1 MPEIPRPPADGD
13 DNDFKEWLR
22 SRQPDDSEP
31 ISPSVAFMAMMRQ
44 AAERS
49 QRSQRAQDLE
59 RALHPAST
67 DDLPPIEV
75 PYTPPATSAEMGSAA
90 PGDVPD
96 ARPRRR
102 QRRPAYDAQGDL
114 PTGGRAIA
122 ADDPALLP
130 LAVLAG
136 QDAPVDERETTDR
149 SAADAQQL
157 IDELEAAQAVETSA
171 PPVRQQ
177 AAAPATAAPRKRS
190 EGRRRAVRRT
200 VGVFGGLMR
209 SLIIVAAAAGLTAT
223 IFTWWTPS
231 GFIPGGVR
239 EDLSVAI
246 ATSDAASAAS
256 LGVPTAVV
264 TPNYAR
270 VVGIVSGHRGPQN
283 DPGAVCPDGLTEASI
298 NFAVAERVVDS
309 LRARGYSVDLLD
321 EFDPRLDNYQ
331 GAALVSIHANTCR
344 DFGELVSGY
353 LIAGPAARVTAR
365 GNDQL
370 LVDCI
375 SRFYGAASGL
385 QRRDGV
391 TLDMTHYHNFR
402 EIHPLTPGAIIELGF
417 MLADRAV
424 LTERQDALAQGI
436 TDGILCFIEPALMA
450 TQAPLIVPLTT
461 PTPVSE
467 GT

>member
-1 MPEIPRPPADGD
+1 MPDTPRPPADGD
-13 DNDFKEWLR
+13 DSDFKEWLR

-75 PYTPPATSAEMGSAA
+75 PYIPPSPSAEMGSAA

-96 ARPRRR
+96 SRPRRR
-102 QRRPAYDAQGDL
+102 LRRPSYGDETGNL
-114 PTGGRAIA
+114 PAAITPAPDEAAPYPSAMPTGQA
-122 ADDPALLP
+122 AGIGA
-130 LAVLAG
+130 
-136 QDAPVDERETTDR
+136 
-149 SAADAQQL
+149 SADADRVSTETQQL
-157 IDELEAAQAVETSA
+157 IDELEASQSVEESA
-171 PPVRQQ
+171 PPAPRT
-177 AAAPATAAPRKRS
+177 AAPPAAPRKRS

-231 GFIPGGVR
+231 GFIPGSVR

-246 ATSDAASAAS
+246 ATSDAASAAV
-256 LGVPTAVV
+256 LGVPTPVV

-270 VVGIVSGHRGPQN
+270 VVGVVSGHRGPQN

-344 DFGELVSGY
+344 DFGEIVSGY

-450 TQAPLIVPLTT
+450 TQVPLIVPLTT